1 MALYK
6 LCLNNKETLILHKK
20 SGYYKNFVV
29 QNKTTPKNT
38 TTLKKF
44 PRKMW
49 FRQGNDLTFKKI
61 LFYCTFPEE
70 EKEETNAIET
80 GKDKNIRSQSTIEA
94 SVMVTVSNSLLPT

>member
-1 MALYK
+1 M
-6 LCLNNKETLILHKK
+6 LILHKK
-20 SGYYKNFVV
+20 IGYYKFCSS
-29 QNKTTPKNT
+29 NKTTPKNIT
-38 TTLKKF
+38 TPKKF

-49 FRQGNDLTFKKI
+49 FRQGNNLTFKKI

-80 GKDKNIRSQSTIEA
+80 GKDKNIRSQSTKEA

>member
-1 MALYK
+1 MALNK

-20 SGYYKNFVV
+20 IGYYKFCSSKQNDPEKYYDSKKVPAQNVV
-29 QNKTTPKNT
+29 PS
-38 TTLKKF
+38 
-44 PRKMW
+44 RKQ
-49 FRQGNDLTFKKI
+49 FNLQKI

-70 EKEETNAIET
+70 EEEKTNAIET

>member
-1 MALYK
+1 MALNK
-6 LCLNNKETLILHKK
+6 LCLNNKETLIFLHKRLATT
-20 SGYYKNFVV
+20 NFVV
-29 QNKTTPKNT
+29 QIKRPRKYYDS
-38 TTLKKF
+38 KKF

-49 FRQGNDLTFKKI
+49 FRQGNNLTFKKI

-80 GKDKNIRSQSTIEA
+80 GKDKNIRSQPTKEA

>member
-1 MALYK
+1 M
-6 LCLNNKETLILHKK
+6 LILHKK
-20 SGYYKNFVV
+20 IGYYKNFVV

-49 FRQGNDLTFKKI
+49 FRQGNNLTFKKI

-70 EKEETNAIET
+70 EKRRNKCNRDRKRQEHLITVN
-80 GKDKNIRSQSTIEA
+80 NRSICDG
-94 SVMVTVSNSLLPT
+94 NC